1 MLLQTHTQGLG
12 GSPVGMSKQDF
23 AREGYASSG
32 GHKTY
37 FRIVGK
43 SCARRPLLCI
53 HGGPGMTHDY
63 LHPLEEMATT
73 GRQVVFYDQFG
84 CGRSATA
91 DASTAWSFDLFL
103 EELAAVR
110 LSAGLEHCHVL
121 GHGWGGM
128 LALEYALRQPVG
140 LESLVLSSAVASV
153 PHWRA
158 QTGKLVAALPA
169 EVQACLRAHAQA
181 RTMHDAG
188 CQRAADV
195 YFRRHLCRMN
205 PWPDCLQRSLA
216 AARAHPQAR
225 LALLGASELEPA
237 GSLADWDVV
246 ARLGEITVPTL
257 VVSGRFDL
265 APPPIAAALYQGV
278 HSSEW
283 VVFEHSANV
292 PHLEEPQRYLE
303 VLDGFLSKV
312 ENAARRR
319 S

>member
-12 GSPVGMSKQDF
+12 GSPVRMSKQYF

-37 FRIVGK
+37 FRVVGK
-43 SCARRPLLCI
+43 SCSHRPLLCI

-63 LHPLEEMATT
+63 LDPLEEMATT

-84 CGRSATA
+84 CGRSPAV
-91 DASTAWSFDLFL
+91 DASTAWSIELFL
-103 EELAAVR
+103 EELAEVR
-110 LSAGLEHCHVL
+110 RSAGLERCHIL

-158 QTGKLVAALPA
+158 ETGRLVDALPA
-169 EVQACLRAHAQA
+169 AVQASLRAHASA
-181 RTMHDAG
+181 GTMHDAG
-188 CQRAADV
+188 YQRAANA
-195 YFRRHLCRMN
+195 YFRRHLCRMTS
-205 PWPDCLQRSLA
+205 WPDCLQRSLA
-216 AARAHPQAR
+216 AARVHPEAR
-225 LALLGASELEPA
+225 LALLGPSELEPA
-237 GSLADWDVV
+237 GLLADWDVV
-246 ARLGEITVPTL
+246 ARLGEIALPTL

-265 APPPIAAALYQGV
+265 APPPIAAVLYQGI

-292 PHLEEPQRYLE
+292 PHLEETQRFLE

-312 ENAARRR
+312 ENVARRR
-319 S
+319 N